1 MITRSVRLLVLLGLI
16 APLQSTLSNP
26 REVVTEIASLIENN
40 YFDAQTGREV
50 ARELR
55 MAVRSGAYGKYAEP
69 RDLAAALTAQLRRTD
84 QHFNV
89 VWFPAPQVGQ
99 SSASEVESFTRA
111 LSGRSY
117 GVRSVSMLS
126 GSVGYI
132 DMRSLPYISFRRADD
147 PARLAADAALQLI
160 SGASAVIFD
169 LRHAIGG
176 YPEMAGYLVSAFVEP
191 DAEIYNVFHSRDG
204 QQSERP
210 VQTYHSPMPDI
221 PVYVLVSGSTA
232 SAAESVAYTLQAAKR
247 AVIVGEPT
255 RGAAN
260 PGGMLPV
267 GHGFNVFISNAT
279 PINPITGTNWEGEG
293 VQPDIAV
300 PSEQAVQRAHI
311 EALEHMLKQSG
322 GSAATDIRWTLEA
335 LTIARTPP
343 ARVALS
349 AYAGK
354 YSGASVSI
362 RGDGLHLLRDRGPV
376 MRLLYLRDDTF
387 VIEDEPSRRVMFE
400 RDAAGAITGFQLVR
414 SNGYSI
420 WHPRR

>member
-1 MITRSVRLLVLLGLI
+1 MKTRSVRLLVLLGLI
-16 APLQSTLSNP
+16 APLQSALSNTV
-26 REVVTEIASLIENN
+26 EVVTELASLIENN

-55 MAVRSGAYGKYAEP
+55 VAARSGAYGKHAEP

-84 QHFNV
+84 RHFNV

-99 SSASEVESFTRA
+99 SSASEDESFTRA

-117 GVRSVSMLS
+117 GIRSVSMLS

-160 SGASAVIFD
+160 AGASAVILD

-176 YPEMAGYLVSAFVEP
+176 YPQMAGYLISAFVEP
-191 DAEIYNVFHSRDG
+191 DAEIYNIFHSRDG
-204 QQSERP
+204 KQSERP
-210 VQTYHSPMPDI
+210 TQTYRRPMLDI

-232 SAAESVAYTLQAAKR
+232 SAAESVAYTLQAAER
-247 AVIVGEPT
+247 AVIVGERT

-260 PGGMLPV
+260 PGGVLPV
-267 GHGFNVFISNAT
+267 GQGFNVFISNAT
-279 PINPITGTNWEGEG
+279 PINPVTGRNWEGEG

-300 PSEQAVQRAHI
+300 PSSQAVRRAHI
-311 EALEHMLKQSG
+311 EALEHMLEKSG
-322 GSAATDIRWTLEA
+322 DSAGTDVRWALEA
-335 LTIARTPP
+335 LTIERAPP
-343 ARVALS
+343 ARATLN

-354 YSGASVSI
+354 YSDASVSI
-362 RGDGLHLLRDRGPV
+362 DGEGLHLLRDRGPV

-387 VIEDEPSRRVMFE
+387 VIEDEPGRRVVFE

-420 WHPRR
+420 WHPRE